1 MDEQFPE
8 STTANHDDLLSP
20 SNHGWL
26 VLVPLAGHVLPLG
39 PLFTTRSAAL
49 AWLKTLPAKTKA
61 PKRGGQQQ
69 PLSRPKQYDVCEVQ
83 LDPAAGT
90 YSPIQGPD
98 RRAE

>member
-1 MDEQFPE
+1 MDERFHE
-8 STTANHDDLLSP
+8 SATVSHDIPLSP

-39 PLFTTRSAAL
+39 PLFATSRAASA
-49 AWLKTLPAKTKA
+49 WVRKLPKKTKA
-61 PKRGGQQQ
+61 PTRGGQQQ
-69 PLSRPKQYDVCEVQ
+69 PLSRPKQYDVCEVR
-83 LDPAAGT
+83 LDPIAGT